1 MLNLV
6 LMHITHADR
15 ADKYISIPQPQGKHD
30 KNMATPYCAPNGPE
44 SLFGVRMVA
53 VGYALPTGWPRAI
66 APYIF
71 SANLTT
77 KPHPTFLAQGQW
89 LA

>member
-1 MLNLV
+1 MLNLF
-6 LMHITHADR
+6 LMHMTRADR
-15 ADKYISIPQPQGKHD
+15 ADKHIAVPQPQGKHD
-30 KNMATPYCAPNGPE
+30 KNIATPYRAPNGPE

-71 SANLTT
+71 SANLATNRT
-77 KPHPTFLAQGQW
+77 PLAWPKASG
-89 LA
+89 